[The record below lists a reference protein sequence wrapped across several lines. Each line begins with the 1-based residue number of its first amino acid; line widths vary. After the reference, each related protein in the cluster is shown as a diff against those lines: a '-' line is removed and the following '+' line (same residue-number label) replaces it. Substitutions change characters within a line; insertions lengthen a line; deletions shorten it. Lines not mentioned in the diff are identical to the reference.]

1 MGLKTKFIYGIYGG
15 EMHDWNLVQ
24 LNGQWYHVD
33 VTSEDPVT
41 NGGSNGYGWGNL
53 CNQYLNLTDSQMAR
67 DHQWE
72 AIADAPCSD
81 TRYGPQ
87 AVEAYLS
94 SAGRAKGVS

>member
-1 MGLKTKFIYGIYGG
+1 MEDQTATAG
-15 EMHDWNLVQ
+15 E
-24 LNGQWYHVD
+24 
-33 VTSEDPVT
+33 
-41 NGGSNGYGWGNL
+41 NL

-94 SAGRAKGVS
+94 SVGRAKGHVVKRTPETKEKFR